1 MTIQIFMLAVRQ
13 AMQCSVQTTHRNV
26 WTLLPL
32 HIFRLSRAEFL
43 SSTSLTGFRTSH
55 EIQKIEEWDY
65 ADLADMLDWDAV
77 EAFRRRALNPEHP
90 VTRGTAQNDDIF
102 FQAREACNKYYDAVP
117 EVVVEYMNKVNE
129 KIGTNYKPFNYY
141 GAEDAEHIIVAMGS
155 VCDCAEEVVDFLNA
169 AGEKVGLLKVHLYQ
183 TFRCRLSL
191 KRAS

>member
-1 MTIQIFMLAVRQ
+1 MDLGCCTSFGYQGQ
-13 AMQCSVQTTHRNV
+13 S
-26 WTLLPL
+26 
-32 HIFRLSRAEFL
+32 L
-43 SSTSLTGFRTSH
+43 SSTFWICFRTSH

-102 FQAREACNKYYDAVP
+102 FQAREARNKYYDAVP

-155 VCDCAEEVVDFLNA
+155 VCDCAEEVVDFNA
-169 AGEKVGLLKVHLYQ
+169 AGEKVGLLKVHLYRP
-183 TFRCRLSL
+183 FVADYLLSEL
-191 KRAS
+191 PTLVANYLCS